1 MDNEKANK
9 NDGSSSSDYKPKWNE
24 RDVAVDEL
32 EDSHSVAASLT
43 DSQNAR
49 NFAAMQAEKEA
60 EEKAALQA
68 SAQKPKRNSSQ
79 QHDGDYKAPRR
90 SSSSMR
96 GIVGNSII
104 EEQQKMERKERKER
118 KQARKQKQSRS
129 ASLSSAPDEDD
140 AEMID
145 TSSNKKPQPLS
156 AI

>member
-1 MDNEKANK
+1 
-9 NDGSSSSDYKPKWNE
+9 
-24 RDVAVDEL
+24 
-32 EDSHSVAASLT
+32 
-43 DSQNAR
+43 
-49 NFAAMQAEKEA
+49 MQAEKEA

-68 SAQKPKRNSSQ
+68 SAQKPKRKSSQ
-79 QHDGDYKAPRR
+79 QPDGGYKGPRR

>member
-1 MDNEKANK
+1 
-9 NDGSSSSDYKPKWNE
+9 
-24 RDVAVDEL
+24 
-32 EDSHSVAASLT
+32 
-43 DSQNAR
+43 
-49 NFAAMQAEKEA
+49 
-60 EEKAALQA
+60 
-68 SAQKPKRNSSQ
+68 
-79 QHDGDYKAPRR
+79 
-90 SSSSMR
+90 MR